1 MKQQIDFIRLDKLK
15 LDNENP
21 RLPSDFCNKSE
32 GDIIKWM
39 LEDESIIE
47 LMLAIGQHD
56 FFIGEALLVVKS
68 GNNFTVVEGNRRLTS
83 LKLLSNPSLATI
95 RESRV
100 AQVLAD
106 TTKRPDSIP
115 CIVFDDKTQIMQYLG
130 YRHVTGI
137 KSWSVASKAKYLH
150 SLLPTLASQ
159 ALKEQSLE
167 LAKKIGSRSDY
178 VKKLLVG
185 YKIYEIIKDNGFYKI
200 PQLNETTFYFNYIT
214 ASLQRT
220 NIRKFIGIDEIP
232 NINNLEN
239 LGTSKDNLNKDNLKT
254 LIDWFFRKNEQN
266 KSRVL
271 GNNDNLTKLDEI
283 LSNQEITNKFID
295 GLSLKESY
303 DLTSNSD
310 SISQGLNKSLKELIK
325 IREHSYES
333 YIYNAEDIDTL
344 KKIVSLCR
352 DIKSLAEG
360 KKAEP
365 WEL

>member
-83 LKLLSNPSLATI
+83 LKLLSDPSLATI

-106 TTKRPDSIP
+106 TTKRPDFIP

-150 SLLPTLASQ
+150 GLLPTLESQ
-159 ALKEQSLE
+159 VFKEQSLE

-185 YKIYEIIKDNGFYKI
+185 YKIYEIIRDNGFYKI
-200 PQLNETTFYFNYIT
+200 PQLDETTFYFNYIT

-220 NIRKFIGIDEIP
+220 NIRQFIDIDEIS

-239 LGTSKDNLNKDNLKT
+239 LDISEDNLKT
-254 LIDWFFRKNEQN
+254 LIDWFFRKNDQN

-283 LSNQEITNKFID
+283 LSNQEITNKFIG
-295 GLSLKESY
+295 GLSLNESY

-310 SISQGLNKSLKELIK
+310 SISQGLGKSLKELIK